1 MALAAFKMNQESSR
15 LSSKW
20 LRFLAGSLFGV
31 VVSMATLLLARA
43 LVPESVPTETA
54 SSFFFAAS
62 AVNATLL
69 VAIAVTISVLTRKYS
84 GHVRR
89 AIMLLF
95 IVQLSVVFVGLV
107 TAGIGILVFNP
118 SVPLNASL
126 FSTMFELVLA
136 TWVIGFVLLVAGIW
150 ATSFD
155 EG

>member
-1 MALAAFKMNQESSR
+1 
-15 LSSKW
+15 
-20 LRFLAGSLFGV
+20 
-31 VVSMATLLLARA
+31 
-43 LVPESVPTETA
+43 
-54 SSFFFAAS
+54 
-62 AVNATLL
+62 
-69 VAIAVTISVLTRKYS
+69 
-84 GHVRR
+84 
-89 AIMLLF
+89 MLLF